1 VSGSLLVTG
10 AGGML
15 GVAVVDAAGA
25 AGWSVRGL
33 DRAALDIADDA
44 AARAAV
50 ESARPDVVVNCAAWT
65 DVDGAESDRDGAFAV
80 NATGAGVLARAAADA
95 GARLV
100 HVSTD
105 YVFDGRGTRPYVE
118 SDPTDPQGVY
128 GASKLAGEHEVTAA
142 SPHHAVV
149 RTAWLFGAGGRNFVD
164 TMLRIAEGGATEV
177 NVVTDQRG
185 CPTWVGHLALALLG
199 VADTGA
205 AGILHGA
212 ASGQCTWNDL
222 AVEVFALAGR
232 DVTVLP
238 STSAEQQRPA
248 PRPPYSVLG
257 SERPESPVLPDWRE
271 GVRAYLAQSGRLAGD
286 AAARQTIG
294 GSS

>member
-1 VSGSLLVTG
+1 MSEELLVTG

-15 GVAVVDAAGA
+15 GAAMLEQA
-25 AGWSVRGL
+25 SYAGRSMAGMS
-33 DRAALDIADDA
+33 RAALDITDG
-44 AARAAV
+44 RAVAV
-50 ESARPDVVVNCAAWT
+50 ALAEVRPEVVINCAAWT
-65 DVDGAESDRDGAFAV
+65 DVDAAESDRDGAFAV

-128 GASKLAGEHEVTAA
+128 GASKLAGELEVLAA
-142 SPHHAVV
+142 SPRHAIV

-164 TMLRIAEGGATEV
+164 TMLRVADGGADEV
-177 NVVTDQRG
+177 RVVTDQLG
-185 CPTWVGHLALALLG
+185 CPTWTGHLARALFD
-199 VADTGA
+199 VAGSDA
-205 AGILHGA
+205 AGVLHGA
-212 ASGQCTWNDL
+212 GGGACTWNEL

-232 DVTVLP
+232 DVRVLA
-238 STSAEQQRPA
+238 STSAEQARPA

-257 SERPESPVLPDWRE
+257 SERADAPVLPDWRE
-271 GVRAYLAQSGRLAGD
+271 GVREYLASSGRLADDG
-286 AAARQTIG
+286 ATRQSIG
-294 GSS
+294 GSR